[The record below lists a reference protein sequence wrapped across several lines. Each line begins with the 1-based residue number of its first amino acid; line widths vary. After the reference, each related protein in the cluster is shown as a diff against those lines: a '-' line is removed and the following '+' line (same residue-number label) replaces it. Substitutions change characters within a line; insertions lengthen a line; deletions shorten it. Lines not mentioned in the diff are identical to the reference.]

1 MNFLAFAAIILGA
14 FFLPVLALRVTVYF
28 KERKNKE
35 IFKKIKEIFF
45 SSFLTL
51 IISFLI
57 ILSFLYLA
65 RKSRVCPCILFISTL
80 FYAASTFLVK
90 SLTTYLIAKKQIT
103 VLKKDINSEERG
115 SEIKVFWLFQLDCV
129 LFSPDYCF
137 TYVCKNF
144 LFGFKKEDRIR
155 SKLIKSFNIQ
165 NIFLSGFFG
174 MILMLLFHFAPNSLF
189 LEWFLFLTGVRFI
202 SRSMEIMISFVKDI
216 IDKKKLSDLNMFN
229 RVELAFYS
237 IFEVFLLS
245 FCIFFCQTGG
255 DFLAALLNSLSLI
268 NGSWTPGEM
277 VSGFDVIKV
286 FESLTCFSLIGLVIG
301 SYISGKKTNCAKAIE
316 EAPQLFVMD
325 ESGVR
330 NTIAFGK
337 SDEDGHWKLVLT
349 NKLGCSYVVN
359 DRGRYCHLS
368 LKDYENMPFVERA
381 EIQENFVLKGEV
393 FEIDFN
399 ENTKE
404 ITISKEDKENEE
416 K

>member
-1 MNFLAFAAIILGA
+1 MSFLNFAEIILGVIV
-14 FFLPVLALRVTVYF
+14 LPVSVFRVCVYF
-28 KERKNKE
+28 KERANK
-35 IFKKIKEIFF
+35 KLSLNFF
-45 SSFLTL
+45 SSLL
-51 IISFLI
+51 SLVVSFLI
-57 ILSFLYLA
+57 IISFLYLA
-65 RKSRVCPCILFISTL
+65 RKSRICPCVLLLSAVFYVAITL
-80 FYAASTFLVK
+80 LLK
-90 SLTTYLIAKKQIT
+90 CLTTYLISKNQIS
-103 VLKKDINSEERG
+103 VLQNETDLDKIH
-115 SEIKVFWLFQLDCV
+115 SEIKEFWVFQLDCV

-137 TYVCKNF
+137 THICKNF
-144 LFGFKKEDRIR
+144 LFGFKKENNLR
-155 SKLIKSFNIQ
+155 SKLIKCFNVE
-165 NIFLSGFFG
+165 NIFFSGLFG
-174 MILMLLFHFAPNSLF
+174 IILVLLFRFAPNSLS

-229 RVELAFYS
+229 RVGLAFYS

-255 DFLAALLNSLSLI
+255 DFLAALLNSLSLV

-277 VSGFDVIKV
+277 ISGFDVIKV

-301 SYISGKKTNCAKAIE
+301 SYISGKKTTCAKAIE

-325 ESGVR
+325 ENGVR
-330 NTIAFGK
+330 NTIAFGQA
-337 SDEDGHWKLVLT
+337 DEDGHWKLVLT

-368 LKDYENMPFVERA
+368 SKDYENMPFAERA

-404 ITISKEDKENEE
+404 ITISKEDKENEA

>member
-1 MNFLAFAAIILGA
+1 MNFLTFAAIILGI
-14 FFLPVLALRVTVYF
+14 FFLSVLALRVTVYF

-35 IFKKIKEIFF
+35 IFKRLKEICF

-65 RKSRVCPCILFISTL
+65 RKSRVCPCVLFISVL

-90 SLTTYLIAKKQIT
+90 SLTTYLITKKQIT
-103 VLKKDINSEERG
+103 VLKKDINLEERD
-115 SEIKVFWLFQLDCV
+115 SEIKIFWLFQLDCV

-144 LFGFKKEDRIR
+144 LFGFKKEDRTR

-277 VSGFDVIKV
+277 VSGFDIIKV

-325 ESGVR
+325 ENGVR

-337 SDEDGHWKLVLT
+337 NDDGHWKLILT
-349 NKLGCSYVVN
+349 NKIGCSYVVN